1 VEQRTGLMAVNEEL
15 QQLLDLQEV
24 DECIANARV
33 KQKKLPLGVEA
44 ERLAYVEA
52 EVALKA
58 AEEVLAG
65 HEASRRECEISL
77 EDEEGHIDRLKAR
90 LKEIGN
96 TREYQAHIQ
105 EMDGVQR
112 NIAKLE
118 EEILQFLADIDT
130 VNEELE
136 AHRSLFNER
145 EGAYNTERAGVDKE
159 LARIERQVKKF
170 LATKKTRASEV
181 AVPLLKRYDRIVRSV
196 RRAVVPVDGH
206 NCAGCNMNVPPQLVA
221 EVKRGNGIHQCP
233 HCHRLLY
240 IKPPVEADPKA

>member
-1 VEQRTGLMAVNEEL
+1 MAVNEEL
-15 QQLLDLQEV
+15 QRLLDLQEV
-24 DECIANARV
+24 DESIADARV
-33 KQKKLPLGVEA
+33 KQKKLPLAVEA

-52 EVALKA
+52 EETLKA
-58 AEEVLAG
+58 AEVVLAG
-65 HEASRRECEISL
+65 HEASRREHELAL
-77 EDEEGHIDRLKAR
+77 EEEEGHIDRLKVR

-118 EEILQFLADIDT
+118 DDILQSLADIDT
-130 VNEELE
+130 VNEELV
-136 AHRSLFNER
+136 AHRTLFDER
-145 EGAYNTERAGVDKE
+145 AKAYKTERAGVDKE
-159 LARIERQVKKF
+159 LARIEKQVQKF
-170 LATKKTRASEV
+170 LTAKKTRAGEV
-181 AVPLLKRYDRIVRSV
+181 DELLLKRYDRITRTV
-196 RRAVVPVDGH
+196 RRAVVPVVGY

-240 IKPPVEADPKA
+240 MKPPVEVDAKS